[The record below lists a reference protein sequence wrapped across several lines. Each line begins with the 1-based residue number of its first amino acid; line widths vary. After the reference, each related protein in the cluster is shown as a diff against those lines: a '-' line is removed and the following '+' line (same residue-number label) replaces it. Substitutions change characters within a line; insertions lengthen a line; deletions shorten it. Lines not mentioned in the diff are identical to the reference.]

1 MKKVILLI
9 VVIFSGMLAEA
20 QDQSTI
26 TYTSDTIWLKAGMV
40 LPCKIIEDSTSIDYV
55 YIYFMS
61 SPGKIEQ
68 TRFSWEQIETIH
80 HLSKPYIPSFATYR
94 IELKDGTVLNGKLL
108 AETETEI
115 EIQMEDIGHLTI
127 NRDKIKRLIPLEV
140 TGKVKK
146 SFWFKNPHAT
156 RLLFA
161 PTAIPLQGGEGYY
174 QNIYI
179 VANMFNYGILDNLSI
194 GGGFDF
200 ITMFANTDEGWHP
213 MLNFN
218 IKSGFQVAENF
229 HAGAGGMYVTMPGEF
244 SAGIGYGIGTFG
256 TYNSNLSLGLG
267 WGFVDNTFEE
277 KPFIMIGG
285 MARVSE
291 KVWFVSEN
299 WITPLDGNKYYTIVS
314 YGIRFA
320 ANRIAVDLAFINS
333 KDIVQDI
340 FIGIPYVDFVIKFG
354 KQ

>member
-1 MKKVILLI
+1 MKEVSLLVTI
-9 VVIFSGMLAEA
+9 IFSGMLAQA
-20 QDQSTI
+20 QDQTTI
-26 TYTSDTIWLKAGMV
+26 TYNHDTIWLKTGLVM
-40 LPCKIIEDSTSIDYV
+40 PCEIIEDSTNNEYV
-55 YIYFMS
+55 YVKFMT
-61 SPGKIEQ
+61 GLDKIEQ
-68 TRFSWEQIETIH
+68 TRFSWEQVKTIH
-80 HLSKPYIPSFATYR
+80 KRSKPYIPHSATYKV
-94 IELKDGTVLNGKLL
+94 ELKDGTVLNGKLIS
-108 AETETEI
+108 ETETEI
-115 EIQMEDIGHLTI
+115 EIQLENVGHLTI
-127 NRDKIKRLIPLEV
+127 NRNKIKRLIPLEV
-140 TGKVKK
+140 SYEVKK

-161 PTAIPLQGGEGYY
+161 PTAIPLKQGEGYY

-179 VANMFNYGILDNLSI
+179 VANMFNYGVLDNLSI

-200 ITMFANTDEGWHP
+200 ITMFANTDEGWNP

-218 IKSGFQVAENF
+218 IKSGFQVADNF
-229 HAGAGGMYVTMPGEF
+229 HAGAGAMYITMPGEF

-267 WGFVDNTFEE
+267 WGFVENTFEE

-333 KDIVQDI
+333 KDIVQGI
-340 FIGIPYVDFVIKFG
+340 FIGIPFVDFVIKFG

>member
-1 MKKVILLI
+1 
-9 VVIFSGMLAEA
+9 
-20 QDQSTI
+20 
-26 TYTSDTIWLKAGMV
+26 
-40 LPCKIIEDSTSIDYV
+40 
-55 YIYFMS
+55 
-61 SPGKIEQ
+61 
-68 TRFSWEQIETIH
+68 
-80 HLSKPYIPSFATYR
+80 
-94 IELKDGTVLNGKLL
+94 
-108 AETETEI
+108 
-115 EIQMEDIGHLTI
+115 
-127 NRDKIKRLIPLEV
+127 
-140 TGKVKK
+140 
-146 SFWFKNPHAT
+146 
-156 RLLFA
+156 
-161 PTAIPLQGGEGYY
+161 
-174 QNIYI
+174 
-179 VANMFNYGILDNLSI
+179 MFNYGVLDNLSI

-200 ITMFANTDEGWHP
+200 ITMFANTDEGWNP

-218 IKSGFQVAENF
+218 IKSGFQVADNF
-229 HAGAGGMYVTMPGEF
+229 HAGAGAMYITMPGEF

-267 WGFVDNTFEE
+267 WGFVENTFEE

-333 KDIVQDI
+333 KDIVQGI
-340 FIGIPYVDFVIKFG
+340 FIGIPFVDFVIKFG